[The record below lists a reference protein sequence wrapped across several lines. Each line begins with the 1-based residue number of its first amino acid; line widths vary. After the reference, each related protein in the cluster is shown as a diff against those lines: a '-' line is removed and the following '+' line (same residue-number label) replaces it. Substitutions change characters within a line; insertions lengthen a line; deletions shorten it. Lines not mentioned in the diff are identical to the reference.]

1 MNKLSVSTSIID
13 APGFYGWKILAIV
26 FLAQMLAMG
35 TTVYGFGVFVK
46 PLTEEFGVS
55 RATLNQGFVVF
66 MIGMGLFSPLL
77 GRLLD
82 RYRIRYIMAAGAAL
96 MGIGFCALG
105 ICKTLDQMALVVALP
120 IALGAAAIGP
130 LVASTLVANW
140 FSRQRGR
147 ALGISSAATS
157 LGGAL
162 VVPLAAVCVEQFG
175 WRAALVAQGAVI
187 AAVIGLLALA
197 FIHNHPRDI
206 DLQPDGDSAPPDIGK
221 TAAEQTQAQSWWRS
235 RNFWCIT
242 LSVGLCFAINQA
254 FLVSLIPYATDLG
267 IGLKQ
272 ATLLLSCSSVASIA
286 GKLVIGAC
294 ADRVEKRFLMLLVIA
309 CIILQMAVLI
319 FEPGYGVLLIICTL
333 AGFAIGG
340 ELPVWGALVAECFG
354 SARYGSVMGAMSA
367 ANTALGL
374 TAVHFIGAMFDRNGN
389 YAFAFQLFIGIALIA
404 GVFAAFIRS
413 PARS

>member
-1 MNKLSVSTSIID
+1 MSKLSTGIATRGV
-13 APGFYGWKILAIV
+13 PGFYGWKILAIV
-26 FLAQMLAMG
+26 FIAQMLAMG

-55 RATLNQGFVVF
+55 RATLNRGFVVF
-66 MIGMGLFSPLL
+66 MIGMGLFSPWL

-96 MGIGFCALG
+96 MGMGFVALG
-105 ICKTLDQMALVVALP
+105 ACRTLDQMALVVALP
-120 IALGAAAIGP
+120 IALGATAIGP
-130 LVASTLVANW
+130 LVAATLVANW

-162 VVPLAAVCVEQFG
+162 VVPLVAACVEQFG
-175 WRAALVAQGAVI
+175 WRTALMAQGTVI
-187 AAVIGLLALA
+187 AAVVGLLALCC
-197 FIHNHPRDI
+197 IHNHPRDI
-206 DLQPDGDSAPPDIGK
+206 NLQPDGDSLPPDNDQPG
-221 TAAEQTQAQSWWRS
+221 AEQTQAQRWWRS

-242 LSVGLCFAINQA
+242 LSVGLCFAINQS

-267 IGLKQ
+267 IGLKE

-286 GKLVIGAC
+286 GKLVIGAW
-294 ADRVEKRFLMLLVIA
+294 ADRVEKRFLLLLVIA
-309 CIILQMAVLI
+309 CIILQMSVLI
-319 FEPGYGVLLIICTL
+319 LEPGYWALLVICTV

-354 SARYGSVMGAMSA
+354 AARYGSVMGAMNA

-374 TAVHFIGAMFDRNGN
+374 TAVYFIGTVFDRTGG
-389 YAFAFQLFIGIALIA
+389 YAPAFQLFIGIALIA
-404 GVFAAFIRS
+404 GVFAIFIRS
-413 PARS
+413 PARP